1 MVSPMLLLPLLL
13 ACVDPPA
20 PTHALAPPAA
30 GWGAVLWQDGVAVQ
44 YGGGPT
50 LVAPKVRAA
59 AIEDTAAA
67 PDRCGGVVLKDA
79 PTAAVLAPP
88 SGSPTTAPSRPPAV
102 PAPLVEAA
110 LWRVDTLL
118 PEADSFT
125 PIDPNAAPAKAR
137 GIELGSVVKT
147 RRRGAPPVLV
157 VSGERSCT
165 AVLAVLDAKATRVL
179 TSQIVP
185 GVCGVPRVLPP
196 ADLDGDGASETAMFT
211 ADRVVAARLQLD
223 SGEERLDLLGDWAC
237 PLPE

>member
-1 MVSPMLLLPLLL
+1 MVAAMLLLPLLL

-20 PTHALAPPAA
+20 PSHALAPPAE
-30 GWGAVLWQDGVAVQ
+30 GWGAVLWHDGVAVQ
-44 YGGGPT
+44 HGGGPV
-50 LVAPKVRAA
+50 LVAPKAHAA
-59 AIEDTAAA
+59 ASVDAAAA
-67 PDRCGGVVLKDA
+67 PDRCGGSVLKDA

-88 SGSPTTAPSRPPAV
+88 PGSPETTPHKPPAV
-102 PAPLVEAA
+102 PAALVEAA

-137 GIELGSVVKT
+137 GVELGSVVKT

-179 TSQIVP
+179 ASQLVP
-185 GVCGVPRVLPP
+185 GVCDVPRVLPP
-196 ADLDGDGASETAMFT
+196 VDLDGDGAPETALFT
-211 ADRVVAARLQLD
+211 GDRVVAARLQLA
-223 SGEERLDLLGDWAC
+223 SGEERLELLGDWAC
-237 PLPE
+237 PAGD